1 MPVNNLS
8 TINVNSNIVNNNY
21 NILVTTISIL
31 SFFYFL

>member
-31 SFFYFL
+31 SFFLFL